1 MFGYISINKAEMKF
15 KDYDVYHSYYCG
27 LCKVLKECYGRR
39 GQVTL
44 SFDMTF
50 LVILLT
56 GLYEPDTKT
65 EMVRCIAHPMQ
76 KHAAKTNEFTE
87 YAAAINML
95 LSYYKCEDDWAD
107 EHRKK
112 AFVAAKL
119 LHSKIKK
126 IEKLYPVKCKVIS
139 ENLAQISKYEAENEQ
154 NLDLMSGLFGNIM
167 AEIFDRTIE
176 NNGLKAMA
184 ARLHKGI
191 ITFSPLAQGLL
202 TNRYLQGI
210 PADSRV
216 HTDGRFLKEKDIT
229 PEKIAQ
235 INALNDIA
243 QARGQTLAEMALA
256 WLLSH
261 DEITTVLIGA
271 SKTSQ
276 ILDNI
281 KAVQNTSFTAEELE
295 AIDRISK

>member
-95 LSYYKCEDDWAD
+95 LSYISVKMTGQTNTG
-107 EHRKK
+107 R
-112 AFVAAKL
+112 KL
-119 LHSKIKK
+119 L
-126 IEKLYPVKCKVIS
+126 LP
-139 ENLAQISKYEAENEQ
+139 Q
-154 NLDLMSGLFGNIM
+154 NFCIQ
-167 AEIFDRTIE
+167 R
-176 NNGLKAMA
+176 
-184 ARLHKGI
+184 
-191 ITFSPLAQGLL
+191 
-202 TNRYLQGI
+202 
-210 PADSRV
+210 
-216 HTDGRFLKEKDIT
+216 
-229 PEKIAQ
+229 
-235 INALNDIA
+235 
-243 QARGQTLAEMALA
+243 
-256 WLLSH
+256 
-261 DEITTVLIGA
+261 
-271 SKTSQ
+271 
-276 ILDNI
+276 
-281 KAVQNTSFTAEELE
+281 
-295 AIDRISK
+295 

>member
-95 LSYYKCEDDWAD
+95 
-107 EHRKK
+107 
-112 AFVAAKL
+112 
-119 LHSKIKK
+119 
-126 IEKLYPVKCKVIS
+126 
-139 ENLAQISKYEAENEQ
+139 
-154 NLDLMSGLFGNIM
+154 
-167 AEIFDRTIE
+167 
-176 NNGLKAMA
+176 
-184 ARLHKGI
+184 
-191 ITFSPLAQGLL
+191 
-202 TNRYLQGI
+202 
-210 PADSRV
+210 
-216 HTDGRFLKEKDIT
+216 
-229 PEKIAQ
+229 
-235 INALNDIA
+235 
-243 QARGQTLAEMALA
+243 
-256 WLLSH
+256 
-261 DEITTVLIGA
+261 
-271 SKTSQ
+271 
-276 ILDNI
+276 
-281 KAVQNTSFTAEELE
+281 
-295 AIDRISK
+295 

>member
-15 KDYDVYHSYYCG
+15 KDHDVYHSYYCG

-112 AFVAAKL
+112 AFVAA
-119 LHSKIKK
+119 
-126 IEKLYPVKCKVIS
+126 
-139 ENLAQISKYEAENEQ
+139 
-154 NLDLMSGLFGNIM
+154 
-167 AEIFDRTIE
+167 
-176 NNGLKAMA
+176 
-184 ARLHKGI
+184 
-191 ITFSPLAQGLL
+191 
-202 TNRYLQGI
+202 
-210 PADSRV
+210 
-216 HTDGRFLKEKDIT
+216 
-229 PEKIAQ
+229 
-235 INALNDIA
+235 
-243 QARGQTLAEMALA
+243 
-256 WLLSH
+256 
-261 DEITTVLIGA
+261 
-271 SKTSQ
+271 
-276 ILDNI
+276 
-281 KAVQNTSFTAEELE
+281 
-295 AIDRISK
+295 

>member
-167 AEIFDRTIE
+167 AEIFAYRHDEWESSLRKI
-176 NNGLKAMA
+176 GFFLGKS
-184 ARLHKGI
+184 I
-191 ITFSPLAQGLL
+191 
-202 TNRYLQGI
+202 YLMD
-210 PADSRV
+210 AYEDM
-216 HTDGRFLKEKDIT
+216 EKD
-229 PEKIAQ
+229 EKDG
-235 INALNDIA
+235 NYNVF
-243 QARGQTLAEMALA
+243 
-256 WLLSH
+256 LLRRKKLSD
-261 DEITTVLIGA
+261 DEA
-271 SKTSQ
+271 FEQEAYQ
-276 ILDNI
+276 ILQMMMAECSRIFEKLPILEHAEILRNI
-281 KAVQNTSFTAEELE
+281 LYSGVWCRYEMIQKKRKQKDA
-295 AIDRISK
+295 